1 MKISKIHRVPDI
13 ILDQIS
19 EWSCGGFMLFNF
31 DEDGNPQV
39 YSKVEDERNAMSL
52 QYLVSHWAD
61 AMEDMNAKSFNENIN
76 NIFEEEHEE
85 EEEGL
90 DENEWYIY

>member
-61 AMEDMNAKSFNENIN
+61 AMEDLNAKSFNENIN

-90 DENEWYIY
+90 DENE

>member
-1 MKISKIHRVPDI
+1 MKINDENRVPNI

-39 YSKVEDERNAMSL
+39 YSKSEDERNAMSL

-61 AMEDMNAKSFNENIN
+61 AMENMNSDSFIKNLNDAFNPET
-76 NIFEEEHEE
+76 EE
-85 EEEGL
+85 EEEGI
-90 DENEWYIY
+90 DEND